1 MTASDEISYEIR
13 QMIRGSAVMADAN
26 RLRRSELK
34 SICEYLGVEYDEPTR
49 AGKLRALI
57 LHHIGWL
64 DDPDP
69 AAVPG
74 QFSSLERE
82 AVRDAMREVEDD
94 EDDE

>member
-13 QMIRGSAVMADAN
+13 QMLRGAAVMADAN

-34 SICEYLGVEYDEPTR
+34 EICDLLGIEYAEDAR

-64 DDPDP
+64 RAPSP